1 MSKKTVFIA
10 SAPPLILASGS
21 PYRRSLLERLQQ
33 PFEVIQAEVD
43 ETVRPGETPE
53 AAVRRLSRAKS
64 EAVAARLDDGLVI
77 GSDQLASLRGA
88 ALGKPGTLERA
99 RRQLAELSGQS
110 VDFLTG
116 LTLTHART
124 GQQNEA
130 LVVTRVRFR
139 VLSDPEILR
148 YLQQE
153 AAFDCAGSF
162 KCEGFGITLVESIET
177 DDPTALIGLPLISLV
192 ALLKEQG
199 LPLP

>member
-1 MSKKTVFIA
+1 
-10 SAPPLILASGS
+10 
-21 PYRRSLLERLQQ
+21 
-33 PFEVIQAEVD
+33 
-43 ETVRPGETPE
+43 
-53 AAVRRLSRAKS
+53 
-64 EAVAARLDDGLVI
+64 
-77 GSDQLASLRGA
+77 
-88 ALGKPGTLERA
+88 
-99 RRQLAELSGQS
+99 
-110 VDFLTG
+110 
-116 LTLTHART
+116 
-124 GQQNEA
+124 
-130 LVVTRVRFR
+130 